1 MLLLFCTGGLKL
13 QGNPKE
19 VSNCESSKS
28 SACEFGKVCCQPDKV
43 KTIKKNPMKETDIK
57 KDHFHPIHMV
67 YKDHCISWASGRLYH
82 TKGNSYPSE
91 MFSGGC
97 VFMDHASG
105 YMRINH
111 QVAIRYTEMVK
122 EK

>member
-1 MLLLFCTGGLKL
+1 MLLLICTGGLKL

-19 VSNCESSKS
+19 VSNCESPKF
-28 SACEFGKVCCQPDKV
+28 SACEFGKFCCQPDKV
-43 KTIKKNPMKETDIK
+43 NTIKKNPMKETDIK

-67 YKDHCISWASGRLYH
+67 YKDHCISWASG
-82 TKGNSYPSE
+82 SYITQREIHIHLRCSQE
-91 MFSGGC
+91 DVF
-97 VFMDHASG
+97 FMDHASG